1 MKKTKLTLRKMTI
14 QPLTPRELRRAA
26 GGLFEQERQD
36 LTLLGVSGP
45 KPPDSATCSWGCSN
59 TCSNYETCA

>member
-1 MKKTKLTLRKMTI
+1 MKKKLVLRTLTI
-14 QPLTPRELRRAA
+14 QPLTPRQMTRAG

-45 KPPDSATCSWGCSN
+45 EQPPSAACSWGCSN